1 MAKAKKIAEV
11 LKPPVRMEIE
21 SVIKFTYD
29 GALYPTHEKANAARI
44 SAEFKAA
51 FEKAYPLSQQQINRD
66 HEMIRSTHACRPT
79 NTKIREEIMSFIR
92 THHKTLPDILE
103 ILEQAP

>member
-1 MAKAKKIAEV
+1 MARKKIAEV

-51 FEKAYPLSQQQINRD
+51 FEKAYPLTQHQRLRD
-66 HEMIRSTHACRPT
+66 HEMIRSTYARGPT
-79 NTKIREEIMSFIR
+79 NTKIREEVMSFIH
-92 THHKTLPDILE
+92 THYKTLPKILE
-103 ILEQAP
+103 ILEQTP